1 MDQGSVMQIGAP
13 LEVYRNPVNTFVAKF
28 LGSPPMNFLPVQPEA
43 GPGGYQF
50 QIGGT
55 IWPADAWAAEAL
67 GALGSEAL
75 IGIRPEDVYE
85 VSPRPGDARI
95 VPLPAAT
102 VAAVEP
108 LGAETLVVLTLEG
121 MAQEVIARLGRET
134 RLRVSDAATLMVDAA
149 AMHVFDTRTTQ
160 AIPRSRE

>member
-1 MDQGSVMQIGAP
+1 
-13 LEVYRNPVNTFVAKF
+13 
-28 LGSPPMNFLPVQPEA
+28 MNFLPVQTEA
-43 GPGGYQF
+43 GADGYRF
-50 QIGGT
+50 RIGGNT
-55 IWPADAWAAEAL
+55 WPADAWAAEAL
-67 GALGSEAL
+67 GALGGAAL
-75 IGIRPEDVYE
+75 IGIRPEDIFE

-121 MAQEVIARLGRET
+121 MAQEVIARVGRET
-134 RLRVSDAATLMVDAA
+134 KLRVGDAATLMVDTA